1 MINSKKALATFLICS
16 SFIINAQSQ
25 IRNTIVTAVPFL
37 NLSSTANSTIATIDV
52 VGTADYTQGSAE
64 TNPALMIQSKAN
76 IAIAYTPWL
85 RSTGLKNTN
94 LSNLNGHFTLSDRHA
109 IGFHAKY
116 FSLGDIQFTD
126 SNGNLIG
133 SDSPEELYTGVAYAF
148 KASEHLSLGLNVNYI
163 YSRLANGVFNSV
175 KITPSQSFSVGFGG
189 LYRNYFDIDLYKID
203 WSIGV
208 AVTNIG
214 TKIAYTDDG
223 SAEFIPTN
231 AAIGGM
237 IGAKELLPHFDL
249 YLLYQMDKL
258 LVPTPDTI
266 NTNNNNIL
274 DYKEKTVINGM
285 FSSFN
290 DASGGAKEEW
300 REISHALG
308 LQGKYHFSDKLQAG
322 LMLGYFYEHP
332 TKGGR
337 QYAQLGGM
345 VNYSGFYANVTWIK
359 TNSRRALDNTVS
371 ISLGYNWAI

>member
-1 MINSKKALATFLICS
+1 MNFLKKALATFLICS
-16 SFIINAQSQ
+16 SFMINAQPQKS
-25 IRNTIVTAVPFL
+25 NTIITAVPFL

-64 TNPALMIQSKAN
+64 TNPARMFQSKAN
-76 IAIAYTPWL
+76 IAAAYTPWL
-85 RSTGLKNTN
+85 RNIGLKNTN

-116 FSLGDIQFTD
+116 FSLGNIQFTD
-126 SNGNLIG
+126 SNGNFIG
-133 SDSPEELYTGVAYAF
+133 SHSPEEFYTGIAYAF

-163 YSRLANGVFNSV
+163 YSRLASLTNIRPAQG
-175 KITPSQSFSVGFGG
+175 FSVGVGG
-189 LYRNYFDIDLYKID
+189 LYHNDFDIGLYKID

-214 TKIAYTDDG
+214 TKITYTDNG
-223 SAEFIPTN
+223 FPESIPTN

-237 IGAKELLPHFDL
+237 IGAKELLPNFDL

-266 NTNNNNIL
+266 DINNNNIL

-290 DASGGAKEEW
+290 DATGGAKEEW
-300 REISHALG
+300 REISHAFG

-322 LMLGYFYEHP
+322 LMFGYFYEHP

-345 VNYSGFYANVTWIK
+345 VNYSGFYANVSWIK
-359 TNSRRALDNTVS
+359 QGGFSNPLNNTVS
-371 ISLGYNWAI
+371 MSLGYAWAI